1 LGLGPRGRTAEP
13 DWDWRRSIED
23 ASAPAAWVP
32 ALLRSGPNWLRPS
45 NEERE
50 EEETVTGPAMAG
62 TKEELGRGK
71 ERQKLGLA
79 RVARKRWAE
88 NSLPARRE
96 RERED
101 LLKKKETER
110 KQTFPISR
118 TVVDIELLLAQ
129 FLTLAEHMTS
139 TDSPCN

>member
-1 LGLGPRGRTAEP
+1 
-13 DWDWRRSIED
+13 
-23 ASAPAAWVP
+23 
-32 ALLRSGPNWLRPS
+32 
-45 NEERE
+45 
-50 EEETVTGPAMAG
+50 MAG

-88 NSLPARRE
+88 NSLAARRE
-96 RERED
+96 RICS
-101 LLKKKETER
+101 KKKEERER

-129 FLTLAEHMTS
+129 FQLS
-139 TDSPCN
+139 